1 MATKEIDDLVASICK
16 DALEIRNFKGKCV
29 EFLTEVA
36 VPAGWKDTSYRLS
49 QGHPTYKYRKK
60 LLTDFID
67 KQKSESV
74 TVTGTTTKQFFE
86 QLQQFSELAE
96 ANDSFSEF
104 SSPGCPALIDLFE
117 ENLKLHGVVVRK
129 SDTKFK
135 ASVLIKRKGRGK
147 QHGNLSVTEHVIDL
161 KNESKGGYR
170 FKVGDIVEITKC
182 ARKQGVA
189 LEPEVFM
196 YVKHNNNIDLLDC
209 RQLNLCH
216 VRNSINKTWIHY
228 VQCRKVFSC

>member
-1 MATKEIDDLVASICK
+1 MATEEGRSIEDLASSICK
-16 DALEIRNFKGKCV
+16 DVLELRNFKGKCV
-29 EFLTEVA
+29 EFLTEVT
-36 VPAGWKDTSYRLS
+36 VPAGWKDTPYRLS

-67 KQKSESV
+67 KQKSEGV
-74 TVTGTTTKQFFE
+74 TVTGTTTKHFFE
-86 QLQQFSELAE
+86 QLQEFSELAE
-96 ANDSFSEF
+96 ASDSFSEF
-104 SSPGCPALIDLFE
+104 SSPGCPALVDLFE

-147 QHGNLSVTEHVIDL
+147 QRGNLSLTEHVING
-161 KNESKGGYR
+161 KSESEGGYR

-182 ARKQGVA
+182 ARWQGVA

-196 YVKHNNNIDLLDC
+196 YVTDNNNLFIRL
-209 RQLNLCH
+209 
-216 VRNSINKTWIHY
+216 
-228 VQCRKVFSC
+228 